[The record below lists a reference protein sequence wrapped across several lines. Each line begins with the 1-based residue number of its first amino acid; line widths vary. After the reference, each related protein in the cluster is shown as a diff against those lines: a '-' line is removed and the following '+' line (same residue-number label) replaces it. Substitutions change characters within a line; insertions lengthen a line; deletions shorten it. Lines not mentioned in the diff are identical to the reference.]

1 MDIIVPVL
9 YEDMEPSIIRW
20 NVKKGDQISV
30 GDTLFSLETDK
41 AVFDV
46 EAEKSG
52 ILKKIICVDNSF
64 VAVLEVVGIIDWKL
78 ISYTNRVFNLIN
90 L

>member
-20 NVKKGDQISV
+20 KVKKGDQISV
-30 GDTLFSLETDK
+30 GDILFSLETDK

-46 EAEKSG
+46 EAEKAG
-52 ILKKIICVDNSF
+52 ILKKIICVEKSL
-64 VAVLEVVGIIDWKL
+64 VEVLEVVGIID
-78 ISYTNRVFNLIN
+78 
-90 L
+90 